1 MILRSLLILFF
12 VESIQQVCTKPL
24 ELKTEGPLFNL
35 CLQFENRLKWISNFQ
50 TNR

>member
-1 MILRSLLILFF
+1 MNLRCIFMIFF
-12 VESIQQVCTKPL
+12 VESVQQLCTKPL

-35 CLQFENRLKWISNFQ
+35 CVQFENRLKWISSLQ